1 MTGSFKSQYNDNKK
15 LSTGHAIA
23 VDNLGGGGGGG
34 GLIDQGGRGSSPPT
48 GRGFGGASN
57 GVWGK
62 APAALTF
69 PYLLLAKTQMQEY
82 SAMQN
87 ECTATIHQCMPIQCY
102 K

>member
-23 VDNLGGGGGGG
+23 VDNLGG

-62 APAALTF
+62 ASAALTF
-69 PYLLLAKTQMQEY
+69 PYLLLAKT
-82 SAMQN
+82 
-87 ECTATIHQCMPIQCY
+87 
-102 K
+102 